1 MPVDSVAI
9 ERRSLQ
15 ISKWG
20 NLFMALAGVAAAY
33 YSHSLALLVDG
44 LYSGVNFGAALIA
57 ARVATLVN
65 RPPDTRY
72 PWGYDAL
79 ESLYVT
85 FRSLVILGILALA
98 VVLAGTKIVDYLSG
112 EDVKALVFG
121 PIIVYTVVVVT
132 ICFTLSWWQHYNW
145 KRTGSKSEIL
155 KTESHAAFIDGMI
168 SAGAGGALI
177 LVSFL
182 KGTPLDVIVPI
193 ADSLVVLILAA
204 CIIHEPIGILR
215 NAIKELAGEK
225 AQSPKAKRIHQ
236 LAEEILLEEK
246 HEIFDI
252 AINKLGRRHLVIAAI
267 NKEGAMTAAQL
278 DAVRQRLSDAMRE
291 GDHDCIV
298 EIILTAQAP
307 YTEPPED
314 D

>member
-1 MPVDSVAI
+1 MPVDSAAI

-20 NLFMALAGVAAAY
+20 NLFMAVAGIAASY

-57 ARVATLVN
+57 ARIATLVN

-85 FRSLVILGILALA
+85 FRSLVLLGILALA
-98 VVLAGTKIVDYLSG
+98 VVLAGAKIVDYLSG
-112 EDVKALVFG
+112 EEVKPLVFG
-121 PIIVYTVVVVT
+121 PIIIYTIVVVT

-145 KRTGSKSEIL
+145 KRTGGKSEIL

-182 KGTPLDVIVPI
+182 EGTALDVIVPI
-193 ADSLVVLILAA
+193 ADSLVVLILTA
-204 CIIHEPIGILR
+204 CIIHEPIGIFL
-215 NAIKELAGEK
+215 NAVKELAGEK
-225 AQSPKAKRIHQ
+225 AESPEAKKIHRLSADLLQ
-236 LAEEILLEEK
+236 EEGY
-246 HEIFDI
+246 EIFDI
-252 AINKLGRRHLVIAAI
+252 AINKLGRRHLVIAAV
-267 NKEGAMTAAQL
+267 NKERAMTAGEL
-278 DAVRQRLSDAMRE
+278 DQTRQRLFEAMRE
-291 GDHDCIV
+291 GEHDCIV
-298 EIILTAQAP
+298 EVILTAQAP
-307 YTEPPED
+307 YTEPPAD
-314 D
+314 